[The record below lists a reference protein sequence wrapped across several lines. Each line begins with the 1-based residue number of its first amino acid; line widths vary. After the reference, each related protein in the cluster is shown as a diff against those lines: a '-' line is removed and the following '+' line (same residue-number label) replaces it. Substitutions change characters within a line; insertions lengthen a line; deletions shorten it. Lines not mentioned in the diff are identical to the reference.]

1 MKKFLFSLVAIAVM
15 AGFANV
21 ARAQGGLALGLKVGT
36 LGPGVELTGYL
47 IEDLNI
53 RGGFNYLP
61 YSYEFEEDG
70 INYDADLTMQTGL
83 ILLDW
88 HMFGNN
94 FRFSAGV
101 VINDNELEATGDTS
115 EPEEIGSNLYT
126 PSEVG
131 TIKGTATFDQVAPY
145 VGIGYGN
152 AVADDVSLSFIFDLG
167 VIFQGTPDI
176 EISSDGS
183 LANDPQFQEDLKE
196 EEQDI
201 QDEADAFKIYPVLAF
216 GIAYYFW

>member
-1 MKKFLFSLVAIAVM
+1 MKKILFSLVALAVC
-15 AGFANV
+15 AGA
-21 ARAQGGLALGLKVGT
+21 ATSASAQGGLALGAKIGT

-70 INYDADLTMQTGL
+70 INYDADLTMQSGM
-83 ILLDW
+83 IMLDW

-94 FRFSAGV
+94 FRFTAGLT
-101 VINDNELEATGDTS
+101 INDNRLEVTGDTS
-115 EPEEIGSNLYT
+115 EPEEIGNSLYT
-126 PSEVG
+126 PSEIG
-131 TIKGTATFDQVAPY
+131 TLKGEATFDQLAPY

-152 AVADDVSLSFIFDLG
+152 AVADDVSLSFVFDLG

-176 EISSDGS
+176 ELASDGT
-183 LANDPQFQEDLKE
+183 LAGDPAFQEDLKE

-201 QDEADAFKIYPVLAF
+201 QDEADSFKIYPVLAF
-216 GIAYYFW
+216 GMAYYFW